1 MADTHNP
8 AAVDSKLDLVLS
20 RVIDVPVSLVWE
32 AWSKPEHIR
41 NWWAPRPWMTPV
53 VEIDLRSGGIFR
65 TVMRGPEGQEF
76 DNTGCLLEVVPW
88 QKIVFTDAV
97 GIGYRP
103 SKKPF
108 MTAIVTMDDLG
119 AQTRYTAT
127 VLHHSEEDR
136 VRHEQMGFFE
146 GWGTV
151 LTQLAE
157 YARELG
163 AKVQ

>member
-1 MADTHNP
+1 MADTLNP

-20 RVIDVPVSLVWE
+20 RVVDVPVSLVWE

-53 VEIDLRSGGIFR
+53 CEIDLRSGGIFR

-76 DNTGCLLEVVPW
+76 DNTGCLLEVIPR

-103 SKKPF
+103 AKKPF
-108 MTAIVTMDDLG
+108 MTAIVTMEDLG

-151 LTQLAE
+151 LTQLAD

-163 AKVQ
+163 AQVQ